1 MAGRARLR
9 PRRSSCKRLAGRL
22 ALPNSNMTFEQ
33 AIHDLART
41 LHSAAPAFALVLCRV
56 AGFMVFA
63 PLFGSAKIPRRAKT
77 LLALALAF
85 FLAQGVAMPE
95 NLPQSA
101 AQAALGI
108 GGELSFGLAI
118 GMILSFTFI
127 AAQWAGEMIGQQMGL
142 NLSEVFDPQFGQA
155 GSIIGDAYF
164 MLTLVVF
171 LSARGHLTLIRGL
184 KSSFTAL
191 PLMSVGLDKNLF
203 DLLVSLFTSAT
214 TLAIQLAAPVLV
226 TMLVVDL
233 ALGCI
238 SKTIPQFNI
247 MSAGMSVRSMVG
259 LIVIVAGMALTG
271 SVLTQAITK
280 AMTVVER
287 FCAAPV
293 SPGASLSL

>member
-1 MAGRARLR
+1 M
-9 PRRSSCKRLAGRL
+9 S
-22 ALPNSNMTFEQ
+22 FEH
-33 AIHDLART
+33 AIQDLAQMLYST
-41 LHSAAPAFALVLCRV
+41 APSFALVLCRV
-56 AGFMVFA
+56 AGFMMFA
-63 PLFGSAKIPRRAKT
+63 PLLGSAKIPKRAKA
-77 LLALALAF
+77 LLAISLAF
-85 FLAQGVAMPE
+85 FLSQGVSMPQ
-95 NLPQSA
+95 NLPETT
-101 AQAALGI
+101 AQAVMGI

-171 LSARGHLTLIRGL
+171 LSARGHLALIRGL

-203 DLLVSLFTSAT
+203 DLLVGLFMSAT

-247 MSAGMSVRSMVG
+247 MSAGMSVRSIVG
-259 LIVIVAGMALTG
+259 LLVIVVGMALTG
-271 SVLTQAITK
+271 AVLTQAITK
-280 AMTVVER
+280 AMIVVER
-287 FCAAPV
+287 FCATPAQ
-293 SPGASLSL
+293 

>member
-1 MAGRARLR
+1 M
-9 PRRSSCKRLAGRL
+9 S
-22 ALPNSNMTFEQ
+22 FEE
-33 AIHDLART
+33 AIKELART
-41 LHSAAPAFALVLCRV
+41 LYWAAPSFALVLCRV
-56 AGFMVFA
+56 AGFMIFA
-63 PLFGSAKIPRRAKT
+63 PLLGSAKIPRRAK
-77 LLALALAF
+77 ALMAIALAF
-85 FLAQGVAMPE
+85 FLAQGVPMPQH
-95 NLPQSA
+95 LPQTIW
-101 AQAALGI
+101 QAALGI

-171 LSARGHLTLIRGL
+171 LAARGHIALIRGL
-184 KSSFTAL
+184 KASFTAL
-191 PLMSVGLDKNLF
+191 PLLSVGLDRNLF
-203 DLLVSLFTSAT
+203 ELLGGLLMSAT

-233 ALGCI
+233 ALGAI

-259 LIVIVAGMALTG
+259 LVVLIVGMSLTG
-271 SVLTQAITK
+271 SVLTQSITK
-280 AMTVVER
+280 AMSIVEK
-287 FCAAPV
+287 FCASGV
-293 SPGASLSL
+293 H